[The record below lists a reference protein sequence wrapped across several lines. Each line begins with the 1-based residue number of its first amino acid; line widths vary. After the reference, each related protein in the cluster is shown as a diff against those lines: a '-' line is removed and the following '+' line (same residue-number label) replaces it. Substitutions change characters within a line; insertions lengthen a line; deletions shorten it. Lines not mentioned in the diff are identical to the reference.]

1 LVALIDAHLEPVLI
15 HISYRTN
22 SSNDGIEARPL
33 VRQAVVRKGGAMVS
47 KNAGKQK
54 QAVVKMEIGAG
65 GGQVVAPGEQMRQ
78 VVTDAGGKAV
88 PQGAVDT

>member
-1 LVALIDAHLEPVLI
+1 
-15 HISYRTN
+15 
-22 SSNDGIEARPL
+22 
-33 VRQAVVRKGGAMVS
+33 MVS

-54 QAVVKMEIGAG
+54 QAVAKMGIGAG

-88 PQGAVDT
+88 PQGAVDSRLYGEKVTTLTSRPGWPILARYISKNTSAQFASVLHRHC

>member
-1 LVALIDAHLEPVLI
+1 
-15 HISYRTN
+15 
-22 SSNDGIEARPL
+22 
-33 VRQAVVRKGGAMVS
+33 MVS

-88 PQGAVDT
+88 PQGAVDSRLYGRK

>member
-1 LVALIDAHLEPVLI
+1 V
-15 HISYRTN
+15 
-22 SSNDGIEARPL
+22 G
-33 VRQAVVRKGGAMVS
+33 RQAVVRKGAAMVS

-88 PQGAVDT
+88 PQGAVDSRLYGRK

>member
-1 LVALIDAHLEPVLI
+1 MEVSSKEWVPGAGPGVLV
-15 HISYRTN
+15 
-22 SSNDGIEARPL
+22 G
-33 VRQAVVRKGGAMVS
+33 RQAVVRKGAAKVS

-54 QAVVKMEIGAG
+54 QAIVKMEIGAG

-88 PQGAVDT
+88 PDT

>member
-1 LVALIDAHLEPVLI
+1 
-15 HISYRTN
+15 
-22 SSNDGIEARPL
+22 
-33 VRQAVVRKGGAMVS
+33 MVS
-47 KNAGKQK
+47 KKAGKQK

-88 PQGAVDT
+88 PQGARG